1 MFQGGGLNYH
11 YSEEHHL
18 YDGGAKTKCKN
29 NIAAIRLLKE
39 LQTQGRMATAE
50 EQITLAR
57 FVGWGGLTNALTP
70 GKSGWESEYEEI
82 KSLLTEEELLSAQ
95 ESTLTAYYTEQSVIG
110 HVYRALE
117 WFGFR
122 AGTS

>member
-1 MFQGGGLNYH
+1 MNYH

-57 FVGWGGLTNALTP
+57 FVGWGGLAML
-70 GKSGWESEYEEI
+70 
-82 KSLLTEEELLSAQ
+82 
-95 ESTLTAYYTEQSVIG
+95 
-110 HVYRALE
+110 
-117 WFGFR
+117 
-122 AGTS
+122 